1 MMTAKDHNQDPNPQ
15 ETIKTIY
22 ETVKSDAE
30 KARESFETI
39 VERTDGQYL
48 VIRDKDGNI
57 LIKVSLIGGIIA
69 VAFGLFVTR
78 LRWMPLMPLILAAVY
93 MNLSVDIDRDNTV
106 KKAIEQTID

>member
-1 MMTAKDHNQDPNPQ
+1 MTANDHNQDSTPQ
-15 ETIKTIY
+15 ETIKSIY
-22 ETVKSDAE
+22 NTVMSDAE
-30 KARESFETI
+30 KAREGFETI

-69 VAFGLFVTR
+69 AAFALFVTR

-93 MNLSVDIDRDNTV
+93 MNLSVDIDRENTV
-106 KKAIEQTID
+106 KKAIEQAID